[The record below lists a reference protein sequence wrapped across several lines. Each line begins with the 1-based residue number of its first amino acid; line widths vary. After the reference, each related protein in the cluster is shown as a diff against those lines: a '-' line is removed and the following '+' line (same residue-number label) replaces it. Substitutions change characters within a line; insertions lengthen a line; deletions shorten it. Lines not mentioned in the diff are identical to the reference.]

1 MKVILRFGILLVI
14 LGLSV
19 FAFEILKHT
28 NPQEL
33 TQIQEFI
40 LGDSNSNPIPIKSLL
55 SVLALSAGV
64 IITVSLAIP
73 EDCRV

>member
-1 MKVILRFGILLVI
+1 MKVILRLGILLVI
-14 LGLSV
+14 VGLSMLAYEL
-19 FAFEILKHT
+19 FKHT

-33 TQIQEFI
+33 THIQEFV